1 MRSSSTTTILREL
14 HLHPARGRGG
24 RRYRGAVYHRDGFH
38 SLRSAFFGVV
48 IARERVRVWRCV
60 EETRERERER
70 EKWILFVS
78 DMKRDTPTKT
88 KSAKCLGYQKEDKEE
103 EEEED
108 DDDFD
113 KSSTLWTE

>member
-1 MRSSSTTTILREL
+1 M
-14 HLHPARGRGG
+14 
-24 RRYRGAVYHRDGFH
+24 
-38 SLRSAFFGVV
+38 
-48 IARERVRVWRCV
+48 WRCV
-60 EETRERERER
+60 EETRERER

-113 KSSTLWTE
+113 KSSTLRSK

>member
-1 MRSSSTTTILREL
+1 M
-14 HLHPARGRGG
+14 
-24 RRYRGAVYHRDGFH
+24 
-38 SLRSAFFGVV
+38 
-48 IARERVRVWRCV
+48 WRCV
-60 EETRERERER
+60 EETRERE
-70 EKWILFVS
+70 KWIVFVS

-103 EEEED
+103 EEEEED

>member
-1 MRSSSTTTILREL
+1 M
-14 HLHPARGRGG
+14 
-24 RRYRGAVYHRDGFH
+24 
-38 SLRSAFFGVV
+38 
-48 IARERVRVWRCV
+48 WRCV
-60 EETRERERER
+60 EETRERE
-70 EKWILFVS
+70 KWIVFVS

>member
-1 MRSSSTTTILREL
+1 
-14 HLHPARGRGG
+14 
-24 RRYRGAVYHRDGFH
+24 
-38 SLRSAFFGVV
+38 
-48 IARERVRVWRCV
+48 
-60 EETRERERER
+60 
-70 EKWILFVS
+70 
-78 DMKRDTPTKT
+78 MKRDTPTKT